1 MLKKKLRPIK
11 PSVKGSIMA
20 LIGVLISRV
29 NVGIEQFVTNLIFAP
44 IAYIFIALS
53 GLMVIKILNVLQD
66 SSNNSKINL
75 TQAIAWFEVFYVI
88 GIVLTVVNVVLFFL
102 NTFVVIYIVIIEVFW
117 ISLGSLAY
125 KNIIN
130 SEFACV
136 SIVSLV
142 FTLGIIYGAL
152 LNTLTIPL
160 SIYFIFITA
169 SFLQSAREFVKSY
182 DKKNRGGGFITMSN
196 EEEREKILK
205 FSLIFQVLS
214 IVFFILPLFS
224 SIAYPVLYFFVMIIG
239 LIFIGSAMVLTL
251 KSLREKQDYLRTSW
265 LLKYGILLELIAFF
279 VVGS

>member
-75 TQAIAWFEVFYVI
+75 TQAIALFEVFYVI

>member
-75 TQAIAWFEVFYVI
+75 TQAIALFEVFYVI

-265 LLKYGILLELIAFF
+265 LLKYGIFLELIAFF

>member
-75 TQAIAWFEVFYVI
+75 TQAIALFEVFYVI

-239 LIFIGSAMVLTL
+239 LIFIGSAMVLTV